1 MIKVAIIGF
10 GYSGKRFYEILKV
23 RQKKQNDIKIVGIC
37 DNNPN
42 ALTGLNDI
50 FTCTK
55 VEKLFMISK
64 DIDIIIIAVNE
75 KYRFEIFKE
84 VLKYKNKFKIIISEK
99 LLTENVEQAE
109 KVLEMYQNFGVFVHF
124 VERFSPVVSDFQKW
138 KKVNHL
144 TVRRANFFWGKNRL
158 YDKRPTIGV
167 ISEISHPL
175 DLVLYLSD
183 ATYNEKFEIES
194 GNYVF
199 SNYSLYD
206 IDLLETINVSIK
218 TDNNLFIF
226 GNSSFLWNKRDR
238 RISLF
243 LSNGQDDDIKYIA
256 NFTFDYPSWDND
268 KCEIFKVDKLEKNI
282 YKIKE
287 YISTANKDEL
297 KGLKKMYSFLEK
309 VIEQLYEHKTEKKEL
324 PDLKSSVYIQNIVDE
339 ILKEAKTLG
348 YHF

>member
-109 KVLEMYQNFGVFVHF
+109 KVLEMYQNFGVFVHYQCQ
-124 VERFSPVVSDFQKW
+124 ELC
-138 KKVNHL
+138 KKQSIQNL
-144 TVRRANFFWGKNRL
+144 LLLFCLFPF
-158 YDKRPTIGV
+158 YI
-167 ISEISHPL
+167 IQ
-175 DLVLYLSD
+175 LYL
-183 ATYNEKFEIES
+183 Y
-194 GNYVF
+194 
-199 SNYSLYD
+199 
-206 IDLLETINVSIK
+206 
-218 TDNNLFIF
+218 
-226 GNSSFLWNKRDR
+226 
-238 RISLF
+238 
-243 LSNGQDDDIKYIA
+243 
-256 NFTFDYPSWDND
+256 
-268 KCEIFKVDKLEKNI
+268 
-282 YKIKE
+282 
-287 YISTANKDEL
+287 
-297 KGLKKMYSFLEK
+297 
-309 VIEQLYEHKTEKKEL
+309 
-324 PDLKSSVYIQNIVDE
+324 
-339 ILKEAKTLG
+339 
-348 YHF
+348 